1 MDDVQTALA
10 LVARRTGG
18 RCHIERI
25 EGDDRVVVA
34 SAGGDAGA
42 HRLELPLPGQPGAVL
57 VVQGTD
63 HRPDDVELAAVV
75 ARLLGALL
83 TVRAEAAAA
92 TMRADKAEAEALFDP
107 LTGVGN
113 RRHWTNLLEAEESR
127 ARRHGVACS
136 VIVLDLDGMKEL
148 NDHAGHE
155 AGDAVL
161 RRTGAILHDVSRGH
175 DVVARL
181 GGDEFAVLA
190 VGCGHRDAEVLAR
203 RIEAALAEH
212 SIAASVGFAGRHPAG
227 GLLHAW
233 RRADAKMY
241 EAKRLRRD
249 REIDLRETP
258 SQRAG

>member
-1 MDDVQTALA
+1 MQAALA
-10 LVARRTGG
+10 AVTGRTGG

-34 SAGGDAGA
+34 VAGGRAGA
-42 HRLELPLPGQPGAVL
+42 HRLELPLPGQPGTVL
-57 VVQGTD
+57 VVQGDD
-63 HRPDDVELAAVV
+63 HRPEHVELAGVV
-75 ARLLGALL
+75 ALLTGALL
-83 TVRAEAAAA
+83 TARAEAAMA
-92 TMRADKAEAEALFDP
+92 TVRAEKAEADALFDP

-113 RRHWTNLLEAEESR
+113 RRHWTRLLEAEESR
-127 ARRHGVACS
+127 ARRHGVPCA

-148 NDHAGHE
+148 NDRRGHE

-161 RRTGAILHDVSRGH
+161 RRTGAILHDISRGH

-190 VGCGHRDAEVLAR
+190 VGCGHRDAEVLAH

-212 SIAASVGFAGRHPAG
+212 GIAASVGFAGRHPAG

-241 EAKRLRRD
+241 EAKRVGQERH
-249 REIDLRETP
+249 IDLRATER
-258 SQRAG
+258 QRAG